1 MKTEPLLSQAGDG
14 LCITPEGKA
23 IRPRNLRTLLTH
35 ARSNAVT
42 FLCVTPK
49 DGNEATLEV
58 HFDSGYKFLHRF
70 ASYRVCL
77 DFANNHYVVWNR
89 CGDLDI

>member
-1 MKTEPLLSQAGDG
+1 MKTEPLLPQAGDG
-14 LCITPEGKA
+14 LYVTPEGKA
-23 IRPRNLRTLLTH
+23 TRPRNLRTLLTH

-58 HFDSGYKFLHRF
+58 HFASGYKFLHRF
-70 ASYRVCL
+70 VSYRVCL
-77 DFANNHYVVWNR
+77 DFANNPRRVWNR
-89 CGDLDI
+89 RGDLNN